1 MSSFHRRAFLQFR
14 SLAFNAPRRP
24 RHPLLRIAL
33 GLVGI
38 ALLLALVVGGVFVG
52 AARRVGGLLWRL
64 WVQRGARAGVRRR
77 EPAFEGS
84 YRVVGKAQLPL
95 PH

>member
-1 MSSFHRRAFLQFR
+1 MSSFHRRTFLRFR

-24 RHPLLRIAL
+24 RHPLLRVAVGLL
-33 GLVGI
+33 GV
-38 ALLLALVVGGVFVG
+38 ALLLALVVVGVFVG
-52 AARRVGGLLWRL
+52 AAMLAGGLLWRL

-77 EPAFEGS
+77 EQAFEGS

-95 PH
+95 AH

>member
-1 MSSFHRRAFLQFR
+1 MSSFHRRTFLRFR

-24 RHPLLRIAL
+24 RHPLLRVVV
-33 GLVGI
+33 GLLGI
-38 ALLLALVVGGVFVG
+38 ALLLALVVVGVFVG
-52 AARRVGGLLWRL
+52 AAMLAGGLLWRL

-77 EPAFEGS
+77 EPAFDGS

-95 PH
+95 AH

>member
-1 MSSFHRRAFLQFR
+1 MSSFHRRTFLRFR

-33 GLVGI
+33 GLLGV
-38 ALLLALVVGGVFVG
+38 ALLLALVVVGVFVG
-52 AARRVGGLLWRL
+52 AAMLAGGMLWRL
-64 WVQRGARAGVRRR
+64 WVQRGGRAGVRRR
-77 EPAFEGS
+77 EPAFDGS

-95 PH
+95 AH